1 MAKYSLEFK
10 MKVVME
16 YLSGNIGLKGLTKKY
31 KIKSDAQIGRWVHAY
46 QNLGIEGLKRSRN
59 NLSYSVDFK
68 LKAITMYET
77 SEKSY
82 QDVANE
88 LGLNNPNLIFSW
100 RKAYHE
106 QGIDGLSRKQ
116 GRPTLSRKDPANK
129 AKVPSSKPPSKI
141 TDLELANQRIKELEH
156 ELRMQTIKNKY
167 LEMLR
172 SLRLEEAMKA
182 KQESS
187 TSSEN
192 KKDFH

>member
-1 MAKYSLEFK
+1 
-10 MKVVME
+10 MKVVAE
-16 YLSGNIGLKGLTKKY
+16 YLSGTIGLKSLAKKY
-31 KIKSDAQIGRWVHAY
+31 QMKSDRQIRRGTHAY
-46 QNLGIEGLKRSRN
+46 QNLGVQGLKRSRN
-59 NLSYSVDFK
+59 NRSYSVDFK

-88 LGLNNPNLIFSW
+88 LGLNNPPLIASW

-106 QGIDGLSRKQ
+106 QGIDGLSHKR
-116 GRPTLSRKDPANK
+116 GRPALLKKDLASK
-129 AKVPSSKPPSKI
+129 AKLPSSKPPNKI

-156 ELRMQTIKNKY
+156 ELRMQTIKLKY

-172 SLRLEEAMKA
+172 SLRLEEATKE

-187 TSSEN
+187 TSSEK
-192 KKDFH
+192 KKDSH